1 VAQSR
6 RLAAILHNRRFL
18 KRTCGIAIG
27 GMMFGLPIETVLLVF
42 GFPVFW
48 ILYTIVFFVV
58 TRDWGKDVGVAD
70 DAP

>member
-1 VAQSR
+1 
-6 RLAAILHNRRFL
+6 
-18 KRTCGIAIG
+18 
-27 GMMFGLPIETVLLVF
+27 MMFGLPIETVLLVF

-58 TRDWGKDVGVAD
+58 TRDWGKDVGVSD